1 MPTDQKITLS
11 ANNVLVKVTGGVT
24 GVTRRAE
31 DKGTTQQG
39 TAVETKNLITTRQA
53 DAQEAERARKLLNK
67 LRSTADSYCTSVLNL
82 TLTTI
87 DQLPALRAEMAPIQK
102 QIDAHNAS
110 ARYHKVDRAFIC
122 APIALNADP
131 AALTEVCRQIADEL
145 KTARALFDLEAGLA
159 SVANASEPLAAWLRP
174 LDNWITR
181 TKGLSALFPTVVG
194 AAIGEGIESVK
205 VLRCRVADS
214 CRAFTK
220 AGRAE
225 DNALREALKT
235 VGENPEAF
243 GLLDSA
249 IGLTTIT
256 DSDAK
261 AESDAL
267 RAEGASVGVEVH

>member
-1 MPTDQKITLS
+1 MSEKLTLS
-11 ANNVLVKVTGGVT
+11 ANNVLVKLTGGVT

-39 TAVETKNLITTRQA
+39 TAVETKNLITTHQA
-53 DAQEAERARKLLNK
+53 DASEAERARKLLNK
-67 LRSTADSYCTSVLNL
+67 LRSVVDSYCFGMLNL

-87 DQLPALRAEMAPIQK
+87 DQLPALRAEVGPIQK

-110 ARYHKVDRAFIC
+110 ARYHRVDRALIM
-122 APIALNADP
+122 APIALNVDP
-131 AALTEVCRQIADEL
+131 AALTEVCRGIADEL
-145 KTARALFDLEAGLA
+145 KVARTMFDLEVALA
-159 SVANASEPLAAWLRP
+159 SVANASEPLAAWLKP
-174 LDNWITR
+174 LDNWINR
-181 TKGLSALFPTVVG
+181 TKGLASFFPTVVG
-194 AAIGEGIESVK
+194 AAIGDGIDSVK
-205 VLRCRVADS
+205 VLRSRVADS
-214 CRAFTK
+214 TRAFTK

-235 VGENPEAF
+235 VAENPEAF

-267 RAEGASVGVEVH
+267 HAEGGSVGVH